1 MTTTPR
7 ISPQVPQS
15 CTGRPSVPL
24 SVYRELVKELQ
35 ATQARVEFLEAQNQ
49 QLVKSNRQLRQEIET
64 VVAQGRR
71 LERVVESFERNSI
84 EEPSFVIPVRPRLVT
99 PPSPSLPVKEEVS
112 VTPPITVTA
121 SKQQLP
127 KNIWLVVGLIIIVVL
142 TSGLGAFWLVSASK
156 NAGSS
161 D

>member
-1 MTTTPR
+1 MTTTPP
-7 ISPQVPQS
+7 ISRQAIQS
-15 CTGRPSVPL
+15 LTGRPSVPL

-35 ATQARVEFLEAQNQ
+35 STQARVESLESQNQ

-71 LERVVESFERNSI
+71 LEKVVESFERNPV
-84 EEPSFVIPVRPRLVT
+84 EEPSFVIPVPPRLVT
-99 PPSPSLPVKEEVS
+99 PPSSSLRVQEEMP

-121 SKQQLP
+121 SKQP
-127 KNIWLVVGLIIIVVL
+127 FSKNSWLLVGLIIIVVL
-142 TSGLGAFWLVSASK
+142 TSGLGAFWLISASK
-156 NAGSS
+156 NAGSI